1 MWRASFLDI
10 RILKFYASFLIS
22 IFFFEEIRLGKFDLL
37 SIKNIQDAVKLE
49 EETQERFGD

>member
-1 MWRASFLDI
+1 LDI

-37 SIKNIQDAVKLE
+37 SIKNIQAAVKLE